1 MVASSYFE
9 DVLKPYYEISQPP
22 EALNNLMLSRIK
34 SSNFL
39 FTTGYLTLPFLMIIY
54 LIWWIRKKD
63 TLSATG
69 FILAGTAGLNA
80 FVHNISGAGPLD
92 RYFFCGY
99 PLVMAAWICGL
110 IAILRFMKREKPS
123 SSKIEATTT
132 ND

>member
-1 MVASSYFE
+1 
-9 DVLKPYYEISQPP
+9 
-22 EALNNLMLSRIK
+22 
-34 SSNFL
+34 
-39 FTTGYLTLPFLMIIY
+39 MIIY

-69 FILAGTAGLNA
+69 LILAGTAGLNA
-80 FVHNISGAGPLD
+80 LVHTIGAAPLD

-110 IAILRFMKREKPS
+110 IAILRFVNKERRS
-123 SSKIEATTT
+123 SGKIEALTT